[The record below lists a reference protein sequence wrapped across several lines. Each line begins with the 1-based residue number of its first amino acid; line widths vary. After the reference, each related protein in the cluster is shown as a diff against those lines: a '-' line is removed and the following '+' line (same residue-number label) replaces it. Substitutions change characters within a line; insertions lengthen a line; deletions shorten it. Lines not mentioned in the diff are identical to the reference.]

1 MSVLVL
7 VHMRGNTD
15 KLLAASDR
23 LAETFGMPAGLSAH
37 VTAPTDEGI
46 VLMQV
51 WDSEEHRRQANE
63 DPRNRDALQASGL
76 LRVTLSG
83 SAEVYES
90 RPGSVR
96 RRGGRPAAAPQAHP
110 AAQGRDSARRYDV
123 THPRA

>member
-15 KLLAASDR
+15 KLLEASDR
-23 LAETFGMPAGLSAH
+23 LAETFGMPAGLSAQ

-76 LRVTLSG
+76 LRETMSG
-83 SAEVYES
+83 SAEVYETDRVRFADVVAAP
-90 RPGSVR
+90 RPR
-96 RRGGRPAAAPQAHP
+96 RKRTPRPKAAAAP
-110 AAQGRDSARRYDV
+110 GD
-123 THPRA
+123 TM